1 NYNYNFIPLMCC
13 LSFSESTGQATMTQI
28 PAVISVET
36 GAIVTITC
44 KTSPAV
50 FKNHQL
56 AWYQHKA
63 GEAPKHLIHFATN
76 RDTGV
81 SERFSG
87 SGSGTDFTLTIAGV
101 QAEDVADYYCQSYHW
116 LNNRSLFT

>member
-1 NYNYNFIPLMCC
+1 LVCC
-13 LSFSESTGQATMTQI
+13 LSFSESTGQVTMTQI

-36 GAIVTITC
+36 GDIVTITC
-44 KTSPAV
+44 KTSPAA

-63 GEAPKHLIHFATN
+63 GEAPKHLLHFATN

-81 SERFSG
+81 PERFSG
-87 SGSGTDFTLTIAGV
+87 SGSGTDFTLTITGV
-101 QAEDVADYYCQSYHW
+101 QAEDVADY
-116 LNNRSLFT
+116 